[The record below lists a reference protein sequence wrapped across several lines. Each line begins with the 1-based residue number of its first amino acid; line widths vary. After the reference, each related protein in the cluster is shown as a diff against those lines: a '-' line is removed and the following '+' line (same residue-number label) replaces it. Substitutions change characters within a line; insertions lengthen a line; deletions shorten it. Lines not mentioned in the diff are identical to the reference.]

1 MANVLPADEML
12 AFGDSPETSIRILFV
27 DLDGSLV
34 ASNTLVESLL
44 NAVRR
49 DPTIALKAPGWLLK
63 GRRVFKAKVAEQA
76 SLEVAGLPYRNEVL
90 TTLAEL
96 KAKGCRLVLATASHY
111 RVAQQVA
118 NHLGIFDDV
127 LATDETRNLKGRN
140 KLAAIEQ
147 YCRDHGFQDFAY
159 LGDTWADVPI
169 WQQASQAMLVAPPV
183 RLHRRMARRHRAITI
198 LHPRGAQ
205 WKLCLKALR
214 PHQWM
219 KNILVFLPLVLAHD
233 FQWADRWKWICGL
246 IAFAAFSACASSVYL
261 ATDLLDLQADR
272 QPPRTRNRPFASG
285 RLPLEFGLVASP
297 LLAVIGVALSLFTA
311 DARFPIMLLTYLAS
325 SALYCLWLKRVALVD
340 VFLLSAL
347 YILRVQA
354 GGMASGVPV
363 SEWLLIFS
371 LFFFLS
377 LAFAKRFVEVDRLEL
392 AADSADTGRGYRSV
406 DSASLSSLG
415 TTSGYIAVLVLAL
428 YILSPDVRLLYQR
441 PKMLCILCPIV
452 LYWMS
457 RLWMLAR
464 RNELH
469 DDPVVFALKDRIS
482 QLLGLAAAA
491 SILLAWLL
499 R

>member
-1 MANVLPADEML
+1 MANVLPANEAL
-12 AFGDSPETSIRILFV
+12 ASDDSPDTDIRILFV

-34 ASNTLVESLL
+34 ASNTLVESFLT
-44 NAVRR
+44 AIRR
-49 DPTIALKAPGWLLK
+49 EPALALKAPGWLIK
-63 GRRVFKAKVAEQA
+63 GRRYFKAKVADQS
-76 SLEVAGLPYRNEVL
+76 SLEVATLPYRNEVL

-118 NHLGIFDDV
+118 DHLGIFDDV
-127 LATDETRNLKGRN
+127 LATDENRNLKGRN

-169 WQQASQAMLVAPPV
+169 WQQAAQALMVAPSA
-183 RLHRRMARRHRAITI
+183 RLHRRIARRHRSTKI
-198 LHPRGAQ
+198 LHPRAAQ

-219 KNILVFLPLVLAHD
+219 KNMLVFLPLVLAHD
-233 FQWADRWKWICGL
+233 FRWADQWKWFCAFV
-246 IAFAAFSACASSVYL
+246 AFAAFSACASSVYL
-261 ATDLLDLQADR
+261 VNDLLDLQADR
-272 QPPRTRNRPFASG
+272 LHPRKRNRPFASG

-297 LLAVIGVALSLFTA
+297 LLALFGIALSLFTA
-311 DARFPIMLLTYLAS
+311 DARFPIMLLLYIVS

-340 VFLLSAL
+340 VFLLSGL

-354 GGMASGVPV
+354 GGMASAVPV
-363 SEWLLIFS
+363 SEWLLVFS

-392 AADSADTGRGYRSV
+392 SADSGDTGRGYRAV

-428 YILSPDVRLLYQR
+428 YILSPDVRLLYHR
-441 PKMLCILCPIV
+441 PKVLCILCPIV

-491 SILLAWLL
+491 TILLAWLL
-499 R
+499 H